1 MWAKFQREG
10 MQEEVGIQLGQDW
23 TNMTN
28 MTNMLLPDKKSG
40 PAIWFARP
48 LFGLSGMPDKLRHIG
63 HYIPM
68 PLMPPMP
75 PGIAGPAL
83 SSSGSSETIASVVNI
98 KPAIEAAF

>member
-1 MWAKFQREG
+1 MIGPMIGPMNGSMNGSMNEQGFLE
-10 MQEEVGIQLGQDW
+10 
-23 TNMTN
+23 
-28 MTNMLLPDKKSG
+28 DKKAASQINCEAVVHSAYG
-40 PAIWFARP
+40 MPGSDK
-48 LFGLSGMPDKLRHIG
+48 LKHFGLYSY
-63 HYIPM
+63 YIPM